1 MSEQPSEPED
11 SPDPA
16 RGPGPGRLFLR
27 DVLSSST
34 TLTVLSIV
42 LALAIGAVLI
52 VASDDS
58 VLTAAKY
65 FLARPTDTFTAL
77 GHSIGANYSALFE
90 GSVINVRASTVLDAL
105 TPLADTVTYATPLIA
120 GALGVAIAFR
130 AGLFNI
136 GAQGQIVAGAICAAV
151 VGANVT
157 MPSGL
162 HVVVA
167 VVAGLLGGAVW
178 AGIAGLLKA
187 KTGAHEVIVT
197 IMLNYVAL
205 YLIDY
210 LLTTTMFRRPGSSE
224 PIGRI
229 VDTNAQLWRFLGSD
243 SPHAANVAFLL
254 TIFAAIVVWWLMSK
268 STVGF
273 AFRAVGFNPAAART
287 AGMNVARSYVTVM
300 LIAGAL
306 AGLAGVALLLGNEH
320 SLTTEISGSYGFDA
334 ITVALLGRSR
344 PLGTVLAGL
353 LFGALKAGGVVMQ
366 ARTGTAI
373 DIVQVV
379 QSVVVLFIAAPPL
392 VRAVFRLRTPRARE
406 AAA

>member
-1 MSEQPSEPED
+1 VSAPTDEAAESAG
-11 SPDPA
+11 PA
-16 RGPGPGRLFLR
+16 PGPGPGRLFLR

-42 LALAIGAVLI
+42 LALAVGAVLI
-52 VASDDS
+52 VVSDPD
-58 VLTAAKY
+58 VLAAGKY
-65 FLARPTDTFTAL
+65 FFARPGDTFGAI
-77 GHSIGANYSALFE
+77 GHSVGANYTALFE
-90 GSVINVRASTVLDAL
+90 GSVINFRAPTVLQAL

-120 GALGVAIAFR
+120 GALGVAIAFQ

-151 VGANVT
+151 VGANVA
-157 MPSGL
+157 MPSGV
-162 HVVVA
+162 HVVAA
-167 VVAGLLGGAVW
+167 VVAGLAGGALW

-205 YLIDY
+205 YLLDY

-229 VDTNAQLWRFLGSD
+229 VDSNAQLWRFLGSD
-243 SPHAANVAFLL
+243 SPHAANAAFLL
-254 TIFAAIVVWWLMSK
+254 TILAAIVVWWLMSK

-273 AFRAVGFNPAAART
+273 EFRAVGFNPAAART
-287 AGMNVARSYVTVM
+287 AGMSVARSYIAVM

-306 AGLAGVALLLGNEH
+306 AGLAGVALLLGNQH

-373 DIVQVV
+373 DIVEVV

-392 VRAVFRLRTPRARE
+392 VRTVFRLRTPRAKE
-406 AAA
+406 SAA